1 MAEQSEPP
9 SSRCRSKSLGEGKST
24 VEENIDKKD
33 YRTWDAR
40 DVNRYFD
47 EEKVWEILKQPLFKT
62 SPKAKD
68 AFKGK
73 LLSNSL
79 RARYFSTLNNQAYCC
94 NCL

>member
-9 SSRCRSKSLGEGKST
+9 SSRCRSKSLDEGKST

-79 RARYFSTLNNQAYCC
+79 SLSKVFLYT
-94 NCL
+94 